1 MNMPI
6 IDFTGTDDQEV
17 FLGRQPI
24 LNRKQ
29 KTVAY
34 ELLFRSENSLDVADI
49 NDDLAS
55 TAAVI
60 VNTLSQFGLQ
70 HVIGKHLAFIN
81 VSASLLMSETVE
93 LLPPDRIVL
102 EVLEDVAITNIIIER
117 CKSLKEMGFKLA
129 LDDFSYRNEYDPL
142 LPLLDFIKID
152 LNVTPFEEIAPLLA
166 KLKTRTNA
174 IFVAEKVETEAQYK
188 ACELLPFDLF
198 QGFYFAKPTILQGK
212 KPQPQQLSLMRVMG
226 MLLGDADLGELEKIF
241 KDNPAL
247 SIGLL
252 KLVNSVG
259 VNGGRQSINSL
270 RQAIVVLGQK
280 QLLRWVQLLL
290 YASPDGGIG
299 STLLQ
304 QVANRSRLMELIAKE
319 VDAYTT
325 NFSDQAFMV
334 GMLSMADTVMNM
346 PLPEVLKEIGL
357 SDEVNN
363 AILAHQGQLGD
374 LLELSEVIE
383 QGDFAIA
390 RDKIRALGL
399 TPSQLT
405 NIQLEAMQWTT
416 ELDVA

>member
-416 ELDVA
+416 ELDLA

>member
-1 MNMPI
+1 MNMPAL
-6 IDFTGTDDQEV
+6 DFTGIDDRQV

-34 ELLFRSENSLDVADI
+34 ELLFRSENSLDVADVI
-49 NDDLAS
+49 DDLAS

-60 VNTLSQFGLQ
+60 VNTLSQFGLE

-93 LLPPDRIVL
+93 LLPPHRIVL

-117 CKSLKEMGFKLA
+117 CKSLKAMGFKLA

-142 LPLLDFIKID
+142 LPLLDYIKID
-152 LNVTPFEEIAPLLA
+152 LNVTPFEEMAPLLA
-166 KLKTRTNA
+166 KLRTRTSA

-188 ACELLPFDLF
+188 ACELLAFDLF

-212 KPQPQQLSLMRVMG
+212 KPQPQQLSIMRVMG

-259 VNGGRQSINSL
+259 VNGGRQPINSL

-290 YASPDGGIG
+290 YASPDGSIG

-319 VDAYTT
+319 VDNYTT

-374 LLELSEVIE
+374 LLELSEAIE
-383 QGDFAIA
+383 QGDFAMA

-416 ELDVA
+416 ELDAA